1 MSKIILVECELRGG
15 KGHHYDHLV
24 ENSFY
29 YKNSGDIFWILNK
42 DFKKE
47 NLYIPE
53 YVTVHN
59 IIDTGNRKLLIQNP
73 KNILKVLYLSVK
85 NFILSYFFLITNLKI
100 NKSFLKYIFKNYFTF
115 PKYFSSFYK
124 IFRKLNLNKNDKII
138 FQTSRINEI
147 ELAYIL
153 LLLNLDVEIHLRII
167 QLHRKKKLSKINKLF
182 MDFHQNDDLFR
193 KVFIYTETDYQ
204 KDQIK
209 KLTNIDV
216 ELFYNNLTFSE
227 KSLEKNN
234 YTIGILGESR
244 LDKGFYKIPDLI
256 KNLNSKIL
264 DKINFIIQINNCPE
278 NLSYIKNEIK
288 ELSIKYNNIKIING
302 YINFFEYRELLKK
315 IDIIPLLHELDQLK
329 YCGSGIVFSSM
340 VNEIPMIIPKGA
352 TYVKNFFAY
361 QSFVEAENINDYTT
375 CIIKIVD
382 NYKKF
387 LEETKKQ
394 SSFYK
399 KKLINDPLNNRI
411 M

>member
-1 MSKIILVECELRGG
+1 MSKIILVECELKGG

-29 YKNSGDIFWILNK
+29 YKNSGDIFWVLNK

-85 NFILSYFFLITNLKI
+85 NFIFSYFFLITNFKI
-100 NKSFLKYIFKNYFTF
+100 NKSFLKYIFKSYFTF

-124 IFRKLNLNKNDKII
+124 IFRKLNLNKDDKII

-147 ELAYIL
+147 ELAHIL

-182 MDFHQNDDLFR
+182 IDFHQNDHLFR

-278 NLSYIKNEIK
+278 NLSYIKNEIE
-288 ELSIKYNNIKIING
+288 ELSIKYKNIKIING

-352 TYVKNFFAY
+352 IYVKNFFAH
-361 QSFVEAENINDYTT
+361 QSFVEAENINDYST
-375 CIIKIVD
+375 CIIKIVE

>member
-1 MSKIILVECELRGG
+1 MSKIILVECELKGG

-29 YKNSGDIFWILNK
+29 YKNSGDIFWVLNK

-85 NFILSYFFLITNLKI
+85 NFIFSYFFLITNFKI
-100 NKSFLKYIFKNYFTF
+100 NKSFLKYIFKSYFTF

-124 IFRKLNLNKNDKII
+124 IFRKLNLNKDDKII

-147 ELAYIL
+147 ELAHIL

-182 MDFHQNDDLFR
+182 IDFHQNDHLFR

-278 NLSYIKNEIK
+278 NLSYIKNEIE
-288 ELSIKYNNIKIING
+288 ELSIKYKNIKIING
-302 YINFFEYRELLKK
+302 YINFFEYREILKK

-352 TYVKNFFAY
+352 TYVKNFFAHK
-361 QSFVEAENINDYTT
+361 SFVEAENINDYTT